1 MRRNTYL
8 AGGGRNLRRPTG
20 TAGGP
25 SRRIRTQNA
34 GQVTRPRL
42 LAAHRV
48 VRLAEVVET
57 FQRQYPGTSREDIRQ
72 AVRLATR
79 GERDVQRP
87 RMAVAL
93 GVLGMLV
100 AGIVSLLA
108 SKGVGAMEGTV
119 PVVAIGIVVAG
130 LAVVVALRR
139 RDG

>member
-1 MRRNTYL
+1 MAFIPMVPPPPAPSARARDL
-8 AGGGRNLRRPTG
+8 AN
-20 TAGGP
+20 
-25 SRRIRTQNA
+25 
-34 GQVTRPRL
+34 
-42 LAAHRV
+42 
-48 VRLAEVVET
+48 RLAEVVAT

-72 AVRLATR
+72 AVRLATQ

-108 SKGVGAMEGTV
+108 SKGAGAMEGTV
-119 PVVAIGIVVAG
+119 PVVAIGIVA
-130 LAVVVALRR
+130 AVVAMMVALRR